1 MRIHFLGT
9 GGAEGIPAMGCE
21 CNHCARARQEGGR
34 LVRQRSAVLFS
45 LPGYELLLD
54 TPPDIR
60 ELLETHDARTIDG
73 IFLTHEHFDHAGGLE
88 EFLYWNKDVDLFAES
103 HVYQRLNRV
112 NSNDRLAD
120 VTFHFA
126 IHPGLS
132 IRFNDFS
139 FTPFEVRH
147 SVPCFGLAIFE
158 GQRLVAH
165 AADSDR
171 RLSNYARRLIQ
182 GADVLIVNTPFFEPR
197 EEEAHLSVQE
207 AITMKDELG
216 VHKVILTHAN
226 HSNLPHDELEA
237 YVAQFEGIIVAYD
250 GLIVEV

>member
-21 CNHCARARQEGGR
+21 CNHCTRARQEGGR
-34 LVRQRSAVLFS
+34 LIRQRSAVLFS

-60 ELLETHDARTIDG
+60 ELLEANGARTIQG

-88 EFLYWNKDVDLFAES
+88 EFQYWRKGVDLFAES
-103 HVYQRLNRV
+103 RMYQRLIRV
-112 NSNDRLAD
+112 NWGDRLPD

-126 IHPGLS
+126 FHPGVT
-132 IRFNDFS
+132 IRFNDFF

-147 SVPCFGLAIFE
+147 TVPCFGLALYE
-158 GQRLVAH
+158 GQSRVVH
-165 AADSDR
+165 AADSDK
-171 RLSNYARRLIQ
+171 RLSNYARCLIQ

-197 EEEAHLSVQE
+197 EEESHLSVQE
-207 AITMKDELG
+207 AITMKDQMG
-216 VHKVILTHAN
+216 VKRLILTHAN

-237 YVAQFEGIIVAYD
+237 YAAQFEGVTVAYD
-250 GLIVEV
+250 GLTMEL